1 MNTTNLSLEENLRR
15 LKTQYATQLPGKI
28 TAIMDDWKKIK
39 ETWREGTWGK
49 ATWEQETLTLLH
61 RNIHSLI
68 GSSGT
73 FGFTAL
79 SLQARALETA
89 LKPFIKAPP
98 KDENLSDIY
107 QLIEDKLQGLL
118 DLTVEITGEIP
129 ELISIVE
136 KEKKDAHSDFIDITS
151 SKDISSFFDSTVIY
165 YLDSDLNAST
175 SLIENLTAYGFTIEH
190 FTEPMGLLEKI
201 REVTP
206 SLVMLNLFLSDYSEA
221 WIFNLS
227 KQLSEKNIK
236 VFILSEKND
245 FDYRLSAVRASANS
259 YIVKPVDVPALVNSI
274 RSELNINTARPPY
287 ILLVD
292 DQPSILDYYSNV
304 LAASGMKVDVSDN
317 PLDVLD
323 RMEKYRPD
331 LIVLDINMPVV
342 RGPELAAVIRQF
354 PEYHSIPILF
364 FSSDMQSEQK
374 TELLEIGSDDLLQKG
389 MPIAELVG
397 QIKSRVE
404 RAKILS
410 SFMYEDSLTGLLNHA
425 QIQLAAEKHF
435 MTAKRHKRK
444 ACIVMID
451 LDNFKSVNDTWGH
464 QTGDKVIKAFSQ
476 LCQQRLRFSD
486 IIGRYGGEEF
496 MLVLPETDISDA
508 GNLIN
513 ELRKAFYN
521 LEFIE
526 REVSFRVS
534 FSTGIA
540 ESTHCE
546 SVTDQIRKA
555 DEALYRAKNGGK
567 NKVCLHVN

>member
-1 MNTTNLSLEENLRR
+1 MNTTNLSLEENLKR
-15 LKTQYATQLPGKI
+15 LKTQYATQLPDKI
-28 TAIMDDWKKIK
+28 TAIIDDWKKIK
-39 ETWREGTWGK
+39 ETWRER
-49 ATWEQETLTLLH
+49 TWEQETLTLLH

-98 KDENLSDIY
+98 EDTNLTIC
-107 QLIEDKLQGLL
+107 QLIEEKLQGLL

-129 ELISIVE
+129 ELISIGE
-136 KEKKDAHSDFIDITS
+136 KENAANNNFIDITN
-151 SKDISSFFDSTVIY
+151 SKDLSSFFDSTVIY
-165 YLDSDLNAST
+165 YLDGDINASST
-175 SLIENLTAYGFTIEH
+175 LIENLTAYGFTIEH
-190 FTEPMGLLEKI
+190 FMEPMSLLEKI

-206 SLVMLNLFLSDYSEA
+206 SLAILNLFLPNYSEA

-304 LAASGMKVDVSDN
+304 LAASGMKVDISDN

-323 RMEKYRPD
+323 RMEKHRPD

-364 FSSDMQSEQK
+364 FSSDTQSEQK

-389 MPIAELVG
+389 MPIAELVR

-435 MTAKRHKRK
+435 LTSKRHKRK
-444 ACIVMID
+444 TCIVMID

-521 LEFIE
+521 IEFTE
-526 REVSFRVS
+526 KEVSFRVS

-546 SVTDQIRKA
+546 SVTDQIQKA
-555 DEALYRAKNGGK
+555 DEALYRAKNSGK
-567 NKVCLHVN
+567 NKVCLHLG